1 MRKAKLIVALLLFCI
16 VALKAQIPSGYYDGT
31 QGLYGD
37 DLKTSLHNI
46 IDDHIEF
53 SYNDLRD
60 FILINTDEDPNNSNN
75 VILLYTGRSQAKN
88 TFGGGAND
96 WNREHVW
103 AKSHGGFGNNPPAG
117 TDDHHIRPTDASVN
131 SSRGNLDFDMG
142 GSPVPEATGCYKDS
156 DSFEP
161 RDAVKGDVARMIFY
175 MATRYNGGGN
185 EPSLEVVDMVN
196 TSPNPQHGKLSQ
208 LLLWNVEDP
217 PDDFEQNRND
227 VIYYQYQN
235 NRNPFIDHPEFADA
249 IWGNQSG
256 NSEMGNLDMKIYPN
270 PATSNIKIIL
280 SKKAETEFF
289 VLSTYGNKVIKGNFS
304 KRINHLNID
313 HIPDGMYYLVTFNDQ
328 TIITTRFIKTSI

>member
-1 MRKAKLIVALLLFCI
+1 
-16 VALKAQIPSGYYDGT
+16 
-31 QGLYGD
+31 
-37 DLKTSLHNI
+37 
-46 IDDHIEF
+46 
-53 SYNDLRD
+53 
-60 FILINTDEDPNNSNN
+60 
-75 VILLYTGRSQAKN
+75 
-88 TFGGGAND
+88 
-96 WNREHVW
+96 
-103 AKSHGGFGNNPPAG
+103 
-117 TDDHHIRPTDASVN
+117 
-131 SSRGNLDFDMG
+131 
-142 GSPVPEATGCYKDS
+142 
-156 DSFEP
+156 
-161 RDAVKGDVARMIFY
+161 